1 MQDSQQ
7 NQEFEDLQSNKKEK
21 EKRKTSFFQVILDG
35 SFLGK
40 DGFLNQLPYIL
51 FLVFLGILYI
61 ANTFHSERILRD
73 RKRLELEIKELQP
86 EAISI
91 SSQLM
96 LMSNQTE
103 VAKLCKEHSLGL
115 KENLEPPYKIV
126 LHDSDIKL
134 INRKTIKD

>member
-40 DGFLNQLPYIL
+40 DGFLNQLPFIL

-73 RKRLELEIKELQP
+73 RKRLELEIKVTTRQFQYRL
-86 EAISI
+86 S
-91 SSQLM
+91 
-96 LMSNQTE
+96 
-103 VAKLCKEHSLGL
+103 
-115 KENLEPPYKIV
+115 
-126 LHDSDIKL
+126 
-134 INRKTIKD
+134 